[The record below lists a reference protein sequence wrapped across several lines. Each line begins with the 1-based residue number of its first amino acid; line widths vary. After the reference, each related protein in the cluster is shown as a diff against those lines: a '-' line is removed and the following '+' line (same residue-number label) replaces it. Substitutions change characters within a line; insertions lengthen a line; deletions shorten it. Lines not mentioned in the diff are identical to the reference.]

1 MKADRRVRLLVMTA
15 LFAAPSAA
23 ATLVIRIPSP
33 SGGYM
38 NLGDTVVLMGAYLL
52 GGRYGVAAG
61 AIGPAL
67 ADFISGYGV
76 YVPGTLCIK
85 ALMALA
91 AWLISRAFNRKPL
104 ALVLSGAAA
113 EAVMI
118 GGYWLYDTLLS
129 GSALTAAAG
138 IASNLVQ
145 GAFSII
151 VSVPLTLALRRKLS
165 LVKAEK

>member
-15 LFAAPSAA
+15 LFAALSAA

-67 ADFISGYGV
+67 ADLISGYGV

-91 AWLISRAFNRKPL
+91 AWLISRAFNQKPL
-104 ALVLSGAAA
+104 ALVLSGAVA

-138 IASNLVQ
+138 IPSNLVQ

>member
-1 MKADRRVRLLVMTA
+1 MICH
-15 LFAAPSAA
+15 SAA
-23 ATLVIRIPSP
+23 EALS
-33 SGGYM
+33 
-38 NLGDTVVLMGAYLL
+38 DE
-52 GGRYGVAAG
+52 AG
-61 AIGPAL
+61 ALSLVLSAGA
-67 ADFISGYGV
+67 
-76 YVPGTLCIK
+76 
-85 ALMALA
+85 
-91 AWLISRAFNRKPL
+91 L
-104 ALVLSGAAA
+104 ALVLSGAVA

-138 IASNLVQ
+138 IPSNLVQ